1 MRSKFTSVALKK
13 SVLARLDD
21 LSGKII
27 PGIKISIP
35 KTIEILTTS
44 AQKELLTMTEILNS
58 QEIIEKL
65 HNIFFAKNGYK
76 AVDLKRTRKDGK
88 KLLIIKE

>member
-27 PGIKISIP
+27 LGIKISIP

-44 AQKELLTMTEILNS
+44 AQKGIINNDRNIELARDN
-58 QEIIEKL
+58 
-65 HNIFFAKNGYK
+65 
-76 AVDLKRTRKDGK
+76 RKTS
-88 KLLIIKE
+88 

>member
-27 PGIKISIP
+27 QGIKISIP
-35 KTIEILTTS
+35 KTLEILTTS
-44 AQKELLTMTEILNS
+44 AQKGIINNDRNIELARDN
-58 QEIIEKL
+58 
-65 HNIFFAKNGYK
+65 
-76 AVDLKRTRKDGK
+76 RKTS
-88 KLLIIKE
+88 

>member
-44 AQKELLTMTEILNS
+44 AQKGIINNDLNIELARD
-58 QEIIEKL
+58 
-65 HNIFFAKNGYK
+65 NIK
-76 AVDLKRTRKDGK
+76 TS
-88 KLLIIKE
+88 

>member
-44 AQKELLTMTEILNS
+44 AQKGIINNDRNTEL
-58 QEIIEKL
+58 
-65 HNIFFAKNGYK
+65 
-76 AVDLKRTRKDGK
+76 TRNNRKTS
-88 KLLIIKE
+88 